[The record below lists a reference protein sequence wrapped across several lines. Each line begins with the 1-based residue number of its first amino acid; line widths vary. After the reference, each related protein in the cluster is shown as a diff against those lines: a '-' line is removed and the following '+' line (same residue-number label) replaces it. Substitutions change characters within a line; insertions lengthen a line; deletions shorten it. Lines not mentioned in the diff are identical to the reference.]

1 MRILISLFFLFFL
14 GSCNPV
20 KRVLKNKEKLDQLA
34 EIVIKAGYC
43 ANDTIIQTKSD
54 TTIVTDTLFEAI
66 SDTLFL
72 TKQDTVRVPKKV
84 VIRQK
89 ITIRDTVRSVVVD
102 RAKINVL
109 EKDILVLK
117 DKLSDVE
124 KLAKKRWWHLFWIIL
139 SIVIYL
145 LRKPVI
151 KFLQWHF

>member
-1 MRILISLFFLFFL
+1 MTRILISLIFLL
-14 GSCNPV
+14 SCNPV
-20 KRVLKNKEKLDQLA
+20 KQVLKDREKLDQVA
-34 EIVIKAGYC
+34 EVVVRSGYC

-72 TKQDTVRVPKKV
+72 TKQDAIRVPKTV
-84 VIRQK
+84 IIRQK

-109 EKDILVLK
+109 EKDVLVLK
-117 DKLSDVE
+117 DKLSDAE
-124 KLAKKRWWHLFWIIL
+124 KLAQKRWWYLFWIIL
-139 SIVIYL
+139 AIVAYL

-151 KFLQWHF
+151 KFIEWHS

>member
-1 MRILISLFFLFFL
+1 MRILISLLFLV
-14 GSCNPV
+14 SCNPV
-20 KRVLKNKEKLDQLA
+20 KQVLKDREKLDQVA
-34 EIVIKAGYC
+34 EVVVRAGYC

-54 TTIVTDTLFEAI
+54 TTIVTDTVFEAI

-72 TKQDTVRVPKKV
+72 TKQDTIRVPKKV

-109 EKDILVLK
+109 EKDVLVLK
-117 DKLSDVE
+117 DKLSDAE
-124 KLAKKRWWHLFWIIL
+124 KLAKKRWWYLFWIIL
-139 SIVIYL
+139 AIVAYL

-151 KFLQWHF
+151 KFIEWHS

>member
-1 MRILISLFFLFFL
+1 MRILISLLFLV
-14 GSCNPV
+14 SCNPV
-20 KRVLKNKEKLDQLA
+20 KQVLKDREKLDQVA
-34 EIVIKAGYC
+34 EVVVRAGYC

-54 TTIVTDTLFEAI
+54 TTIVTDTVFEAI

-109 EKDILVLK
+109 EKDVLVLK
-117 DKLSDVE
+117 DKLSDAE
-124 KLAKKRWWHLFWIIL
+124 KLAKKRWWYLFWIIL
-139 SIVIYL
+139 AIVAYL

-151 KFLQWHF
+151 KFIQWHS

>member
-1 MRILISLFFLFFL
+1 MRILISLIFLV
-14 GSCNPV
+14 SCNPV
-20 KRVLKNKEKLDQLA
+20 KQVLKDREKLDQVA
-34 EIVIKAGYC
+34 EVVVRAGYC

-72 TKQDTVRVPKKV
+72 TNKDTIRVPKTV
-84 VIRQK
+84 TIRQK

-109 EKDILVLK
+109 EKDVLVLK
-117 DKLSDVE
+117 DKLSDAE
-124 KLAKKRWWHLFWIIL
+124 KLAKKRWWYLFWIIL
-139 SIVIYL
+139 AILAYL

-151 KFLQWHF
+151 KFIEWHS

>member
-1 MRILISLFFLFFL
+1 MRFLISLLFLV
-14 GSCNPV
+14 SCNPV
-20 KRVLKNKEKLDQLA
+20 KQVLKDREKLDQVA
-34 EIVIKAGYC
+34 EVVVRAGYC

-54 TTIVTDTLFEAI
+54 TTIVTDTVFEAI

-72 TKQDTVRVPKKV
+72 TKQDTIRVPKKV

-117 DKLSDVE
+117 DKLSDSE
-124 KLAKKRWWHLFWIIL
+124 KLAKKRWWYLFWIIL
-139 SIVIYL
+139 AIVAYL

-151 KFLQWHF
+151 KFIHWHS